1 MTLQRALWLLLVPL
15 LAVAHRADAETT
27 PDYNIYYEERQDGTG
42 PHFILTDNRAGQKP
56 DLVVLPKPFEET
68 NPERVE
74 AGELFDKDILL
85 TEAQKRAMVLRKGLA
100 SESYRWPEAGDG
112 FPRVPYRFADGEVD
126 QEAVKAGIAH
136 WEQHTCIRFE
146 LTTNVNQPHIKFQK
160 LTGCW
165 SYVGYIA
172 SFTTG
177 QDISIGSGCTSLGVV
192 AHEIGHA
199 MGFYHEQSRP
209 DRDSHVHINEENIW
223 DGREGNFAKQSDSR
237 VDSKGIAYDYTS
249 DMHYSGFGFSKNGH
263 LTIATVDPRNQELI
277 GRRAG
282 LSHRDKHLANLMYG
296 CIGKWM
302 TKCGVSSDPCKN
314 GGYLGSSCAC
324 VCPAGTSGSSCE
336 TLEQDYFASQR
347 GDCSIKIT
355 SPTTITSPNYPNN
368 YPYGLNCAKWI
379 VAPECKLPK
388 VTFSAFTLPPCSY
401 DWDKLEIRTSN
412 RFDGDF
418 YCGTGITPGTSFT
431 SSTNELILMF
441 YTRTNSESGWSADV
455 TFVDAPGCNT
465 ATTTQA
471 PTTQPPTT
479 QAPTTQPPTTQAP
492 TTQPPTTQAPTT
504 QPPTTQ
510 APTTEA
516 TTTPPSS
523 PSCSLVS
530 ATEGVSWFSPNF
542 GFENYPNNFK
552 CGLKGSSA
560 SPYTSTFTLNTFQL
574 QGKKRRKC
582 VDFVGIQIPYNRTM
596 KLCGNRKGSIVV
608 PNMNLHVNF
617 VTDASKTNVGFDI
630 GITWRQTN
638 CHRVIELTEDNASGI
653 IRSPR
658 YPKKYPRNA
667 VCEWWIVAPE
677 GKKIQLEFTTIN
689 MRDQKCLN
697 SYIAVDKSGSAKYF
711 PENSSLFCA
720 ADRSASVTS
729 DGNRVNVAFAG
740 GRKRSKGFS
749 ARYTL
754 V

>member
-15 LAVAHRADAETT
+15 LAGALESRGETTPDYNIYDRDNAETT
-27 PDYNIYYEERQDGTG
+27 PDYNIYYERRQVGSG
-42 PHFILTDNRAGQKP
+42 PNFMLTDDRARQKP
-56 DLVVLPKPFEET
+56 DIVVLPKPFEET

-126 QEAVKAGIAH
+126 QEAVNAGIAH

-165 SYVGYIA
+165 SYIGYIA

-177 QDISIGSGCTSLGVV
+177 QDISIGSGCTSLGTV

-209 DRDSHVHINEENIW
+209 DRDTHVHINEENIW
-223 DGREGNFAKQSDSR
+223 DGREGNFDKQTDSR

-249 DMHYSGFGFSKNGH
+249 DMHYSGFGFSKNGR

-336 TLEQDYFASQR
+336 TLELDYFASQR

-388 VTFSAFTLPPCSY
+388 VTFSAFTLPSCSY

-418 YCGTGITPGTSFT
+418 YCGTDIAPGTSFT

-441 YTRTNSESGWSADV
+441 YTRSNSESGWSADV

-465 ATTTQA
+465 ATTT
-471 PTTQPPTT
+471 
-479 QAPTTQPPTTQAP
+479 
-492 TTQPPTTQAPTT
+492 
-504 QPPTTQ
+504 
-510 APTTEA
+510 
-516 TTTPPSS
+516 PPSS
-523 PSCSLVS
+523 SSCSLVS

-542 GFENYPNNFK
+542 GSENYPNNFQ

-560 SPYTSTFTLNTFQL
+560 SPYTSTFALNTFQL
-574 QGKKRRKC
+574 QGKKQGKC
-582 VDFVGIQIPYNRTM
+582 VDFVEIQIPYNRTV

-608 PNMNLHVNF
+608 PNMNLNVNF
-617 VTDASKTNVGFDI
+617 VTDAWKTNVGFDI

-658 YPKKYPRNA
+658 YPKNYPWNA

-677 GKKIQLEFTTIN
+677 GKKIQLEFTTIS
-689 MRDQKCLN
+689 MRDRKCTN

-740 GRKRSKGFS
+740 GWMRSKGFS